1 MLESAKNTQSQGKK
15 GTNINKKLSTRG
27 NVRFTE
33 NESIDVTA
41 DR

>member
-15 GTNINKKLSTRG
+15 RININKKLSTRG